1 MLGKQIKYDL
11 KWIYKVI
18 IVFYAL
24 AIVFSI
30 ISRIC
35 LNIENSLLFKIIG
48 QISSGITIAMII
60 NSLLNGIIR
69 SWVRFIRNI
78 YKDESY
84 LTHTLPVEKK
94 TIYQSKVISAIIT
107 TFITIIV
114 SIICLY
120 ICFGTK
126 ENLEILKQMLDLVAN
141 TYSTTVIKILF
152 AISFIFF
159 LEIVFVILIGYTGII
174 IGHKS
179 NRNKMPISIVVGFGL
194 YMITSMI
201 SLLALCVVGF
211 LNQDIMNIVI
221 TEGSITEGAIK
232 IVIILAMSVYL
243 IYDIVYYIARK
254 KITRSRCKCRIKI
267 LAKQVFT

>member
-159 LEIVFVILIGYTGII
+159 L
-174 IGHKS
+174 
-179 NRNKMPISIVVGFGL
+179 
-194 YMITSMI
+194 
-201 SLLALCVVGF
+201 LALCVVGF